1 MVWLN
6 QKIIVVLTLHTKV
19 DKMARPGVVA
29 SFAFK
34 KNHLRELK
42 EVFEAADKNGDGKL
56 SVEELYDQ
64 LKLAGLDVSM

>member
-1 MVWLN
+1 
-6 QKIIVVLTLHTKV
+6 
-19 DKMARPGVVA
+19 MARPGVVA

-42 EVFEAADKNGDGKL
+42 EVFEAADKNNDGKL